1 MEGKC
6 SKYPEC
12 PAPTHCHE
20 GNDVATCEFWLTN
33 NSPKEAKKEKSIK
46 EHKQSNLPWTG
57 EPFLVEDIP
66 QVSFRSSPIILGIV
80 GKADAGKTTF
90 LAMLYTLLL
99 NGKSFDNFSFAGTKT
114 IIGWDKLHH
123 KLKVEKNDVAF
134 PDPTDPK
141 YHRLF
146 HFALRNNN
154 NVLKDILFSDAS
166 GEAFSWWA
174 LKREDA
180 NAEAARWIYKHS
192 HGFILFVDC
201 ENLITGKN
209 AAKTKIID
217 IAQMLRHDLKN
228 RPVITVWSKADKKQS
243 IPKQIQ
249 ESLKEELASMFANYT
264 ELDISNFPSDE
275 PDPIVHENNL
285 KVVDWI
291 LSKTIIA
298 TGKEFKVETQNTNDT
313 FLNYRGNE

>member
-20 GNDVATCEFWLTN
+20 GDEVSTCQFWLIN
-33 NSPKEAKKEKSIK
+33 NSSKEPKKEKPLK
-46 EHKQSNLPWTG
+46 ENKQSNLPWTG

-66 QVSFRSSPIILGIV
+66 QVSFRSTPIILGIV

-99 NGKSFDNFSFAGTKT
+99 NGKSFKNFSFSGTKT
-114 IIGWDKLHH
+114 IMGWDKLHH

-141 YHRLF
+141 YHRLL
-146 HFALRNNN
+146 HFTLRNNN
-154 NVLKDILFSDAS
+154 NILKDILLSDAS

-174 LKREDA
+174 QKREDA
-180 NAEAARWIYKHS
+180 NAEAARWIYERS

-201 ENLITGKN
+201 DDLIVGKN
-209 AAKTKIID
+209 SAKSKIID
-217 IAQMLRHDLKN
+217 IAQMLKHNLQN
-228 RPVITVWSKADKKQS
+228 RPVITVWSKSDKKELV
-243 IPKQIQ
+243 PKQIKD
-249 ESLKEELASMFANYT
+249 SLKEELASMFENYT
-264 ELDISNFPSDE
+264 ELDISNFPTDE

-285 KVVDWI
+285 KVVDWL
-291 LSKTIIA
+291 LSKIIVA
-298 TGKEFKVETQNTNDT
+298 TGKKLIVETQNINDI

>member
-20 GNDVATCEFWLTN
+20 GNEVATCEHWLKN
-33 NSPKEAKKEKSIK
+33 NPAKEAKKEKPVM
-46 EHKQSNLPWTG
+46 EQRQSNLPWTG

-99 NGKSFDNFSFAGTKT
+99 NGKSFEDFSFAGTKT

-146 HFALRNNN
+146 HLALRGNNGI
-154 NVLKDILFSDAS
+154 LKDILLSDAS
-166 GEAFSWWA
+166 GETFSLWA
-174 LKREDA
+174 QKREDA
-180 NAEAARWIYKHS
+180 NAEAARWIYENS

-201 ENLITGKN
+201 EDLIAGKN
-209 AAKTKIID
+209 SAKSKIID
-217 IAQMLRHDLKN
+217 IAQMLKYKLQN
-228 RPVITVWSKADKKQS
+228 RPVITVWSKSDKKEL
-243 IPKQIQ
+243 IFPIIKD
-249 ESLKEELASMFANYT
+249 SLKYELASMFVNYT
-264 ELDISNFPSDE
+264 ELDISNFPTDE
-275 PDPIVHENNL
+275 QDPIVHENNI
-285 KVVDWI
+285 KVVDWL
-291 LSKTIIA
+291 LSKTIIPI
-298 TGKEFKVETQNTNDT
+298 GKEFSVETPNTNDL
-313 FLNYRGNE
+313 FLNYRGNA

>member
-20 GNDVATCEFWLTN
+20 GNEVPNCEFWQKN
-33 NSPKEAKKEKSIK
+33 NSDKETKKEKLVK
-46 EHKQSNLPWTG
+46 EHMKSNLPWTG
-57 EPFLVEDIP
+57 EPFLVDDIP

-99 NGKSFDNFSFAGTKT
+99 NGKSFDRFSFAGTKT

-123 KLKVEKNDVAF
+123 KLKIEKNDVAF

-146 HFALRNNN
+146 HFALRSNKNI
-154 NVLKDILFSDAS
+154 LKDILFSDAS
-166 GEAFSWWA
+166 GETFSLWA
-174 LKREDA
+174 QKQDDA

-201 ENLITGKN
+201 ENLIVGKN
-209 AAKTKIID
+209 SAKSKIID
-217 IAQMLRHDLKN
+217 IAQMLKHNLQN
-228 RPVITVWSKADKKQS
+228 RPVITVWSKSDKKELVS
-243 IPKQIQ
+243 KQIKD
-249 ESLKEELASMFANYT
+249 SLKEELTSMFANYT
-264 ELDISNFPSDE
+264 EFDISNFPTDE

-285 KVVDWI
+285 KVVDWL
-291 LSKTIIA
+291 LSKTIIPVD
-298 TGKEFKVETQNTNDT
+298 KDLIVETQNTNDL

>member
-20 GNDVATCEFWLTN
+20 GDDVATCEFWLTN
-33 NSPKEAKKEKSIK
+33 NSPKEAKKDKPVK
-46 EHKQSNLPWTG
+46 EQKHSNLPWTG
-57 EPFLVEDIP
+57 EPFLVDDIP
-66 QVSFRSSPIILGIV
+66 QVSFRSSPIIFGIV

-146 HFALRNNN
+146 HFALRSNNN
-154 NVLKDILFSDAS
+154 ILKDILLSDAS
-166 GEAFSWWA
+166 GETFSRWA
-174 LKREDA
+174 QKREDE
-180 NAEAARWIYKHS
+180 NAEAARWIYEHS
-192 HGFILFVDC
+192 HAFILFVDC
-201 ENLITGKN
+201 DDLIAGKN
-209 AAKTKIID
+209 SAKSKIID
-217 IAQMLRHDLKN
+217 IAQMLKHNLQN
-228 RPVITVWSKADKKQS
+228 RPVIAVWSKSDKKELV
-243 IPKQIQ
+243 PTQIKD
-249 ESLKEELASMFANYT
+249 SLKEELASMFENYT
-264 ELDISNFPSDE
+264 ELDISNFPTDE
-275 PDPIVHENNL
+275 TDPIVHENNL
-285 KVVDWI
+285 KVVDWL
-291 LSKTIIA
+291 LSKTIIP
-298 TGKEFKVETQNTNDT
+298 TGKELVVETKNTNDL

>member
-20 GNDVATCEFWLTN
+20 GNEVASCEFWLSN
-33 NSPKEAKKEKSIK
+33 NSNKEAKKEKPVK
-46 EHKQSNLPWTG
+46 EQNQSNLSWTG
-57 EPFLVEDIP
+57 EPFLVEDISL
-66 QVSFRSSPIILGIV
+66 VSFRSSPIILGIV

-99 NGKSFDNFSFAGTKT
+99 NGKSFDNYSFTGTKT

-146 HFALRNNN
+146 HFALRSNKNI
-154 NVLKDILFSDAS
+154 LKDILLSDAS
-166 GEAFSWWA
+166 GEAFSLWA
-174 LKREDA
+174 QKREDV
-180 NAEAARWIYKHS
+180 NAQAARWIYEHS

-201 ENLITGKN
+201 EDLIEAKN
-209 AAKTKIID
+209 SAKTKIID
-217 IAQMLRHDLKN
+217 IAQMLKHDLKK
-228 RPVITVWSKADKKQS
+228 RPVIAVWSKSDKKQLVHE
-243 IPKQIQ
+243 IIID
-249 ESLKEELASMFANYT
+249 SLKEELASMFDNYT
-264 ELDISNFPSDE
+264 ELDISNFPIDE
-275 PDPIVHENNL
+275 PDPNVHENNL
-285 KVVDWI
+285 KVIDW
-291 LSKTIIA
+291 LLNKII
-298 TGKEFKVETQNTNDT
+298 TPIEKEMVVESLNTSDL
-313 FLNYRGNE
+313 FLNYKGNE